1 MSNDAL
7 RKKKSYNHS
16 HNLSA
21 IILVSVPLTVLEMI
35 LPTSALYYSEY
46 VVTGLLERMKQ
57 IASNFCS
64 ASDLYYSECVV
75 IKECIKLN
83 RIFFSF
89 SHFLYWQDERKELIV
104 FTHKISVAILWKH
117 GMFFFCWGDVSF
129 MHAKHALLG
138 IYGIALT
145 TNLGVLKCL

>member
-57 IASNFCS
+57 IVSNFCS

-75 IKECIKLN
+75 IGVIKN
-83 RIFFSF
+83 AS
-89 SHFLYWQDERKELIV
+89 
-104 FTHKISVAILWKH
+104 
-117 GMFFFCWGDVSF
+117 
-129 MHAKHALLG
+129 
-138 IYGIALT
+138 
-145 TNLGVLKCL
+145 N

>member
-75 IKECIKLN
+75 IGVIKN
-83 RIFFSF
+83 AS
-89 SHFLYWQDERKELIV
+89 
-104 FTHKISVAILWKH
+104 
-117 GMFFFCWGDVSF
+117 
-129 MHAKHALLG
+129 
-138 IYGIALT
+138 
-145 TNLGVLKCL
+145 N